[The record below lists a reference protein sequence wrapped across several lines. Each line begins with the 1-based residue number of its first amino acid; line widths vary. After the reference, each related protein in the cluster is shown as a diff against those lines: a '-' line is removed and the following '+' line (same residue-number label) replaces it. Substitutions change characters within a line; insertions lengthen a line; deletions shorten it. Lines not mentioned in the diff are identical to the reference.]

1 MEKPYIVQMVQQC
14 SLLVLVVN
22 IAKGMIAPWSRLNVP
37 LVFTAPLEQSNLS
50 LAQTVFSVI
59 EAPQNL
65 PRAQKVALALI
76 PQYRIVRVEMQA
88 SILTACD
95 KKITQVFEQP

>member
-1 MEKPYIVQMVQQC
+1 MQSPCPGGKYCQGHDS
-14 SLLVLVVN
+14 SLE
-22 IAKGMIAPWSRLNVP
+22 P
-37 LVFTAPLEQSNLS
+37 LECPPGFYCPPEQSNLS

>member
-1 MEKPYIVQMVQQC
+1 MEKPYIVQMAQQC

-37 LVFTAPLEQSNLS
+37 LVFTAPLEQSSLS

-65 PRAQKVALALI
+65 PRAQEVVLVLI
-76 PQYRIVRVEMQA
+76 PQY
-88 SILTACD
+88 
-95 KKITQVFEQP
+95 